1 MFNKTDN
8 DTTPYLPVTVT
19 ITKPKV
25 KIIDLTAPTTG
36 KGGNR
41 EEGPNSQLNHTK
53 TDLSRTQK
61 PKRPKS
67 FNISSVET
75 PYMLEPL
82 GLAYSGLTV
91 GHLIFTMDLTE
102 STNLT
107 KAVAH
112 WCQTLASKENHWHK
126 TIASSIIDKMY
137 KAEVRCQRTLAHMQK
152 EDEAVQKWL
161 NDEREERNKRFLASL
176 GAFAVGGAIT
186 FAAEEIAH
194 LFQTSGNY
202 NNEKLLA
209 QRIERTDHKIR
220 KIEIRNNDISFRHLE
235 MSKGHRPIPM

>member
-1 MFNKTDN
+1 
-8 DTTPYLPVTVT
+8 
-19 ITKPKV
+19 
-25 KIIDLTAPTTG
+25 
-36 KGGNR
+36 
-41 EEGPNSQLNHTK
+41 
-53 TDLSRTQK
+53 
-61 PKRPKS
+61 
-67 FNISSVET
+67 
-75 PYMLEPL
+75 
-82 GLAYSGLTV
+82 
-91 GHLIFTMDLTE
+91 
-102 STNLT
+102 
-107 KAVAH
+107 
-112 WCQTLASKENHWHK
+112 
-126 TIASSIIDKMY
+126 
-137 KAEVRCQRTLAHMQK
+137 MQK